1 MGAPQASDHRRYVI
15 LALVLSAHLALL
27 AALLSLPHPESAPG
41 SAANPLKLLYLP
53 PTPAAKIRP
62 TNFRPQRLGLDTLVS
77 IAPPVPGSLDMA
89 PASSGADGN
98 GLGVDWPAEARR
110 AVQAFEIRNTKDS
123 NSPAPSRVTIADEW
137 WPWAQHHAGEEYKT
151 AGGDWI
157 VWINSSCYQI
167 ARAKSPDAGLGTV
180 IPETVCPDKAAKP
193 RTTASPAG

>member
-1 MGAPQASDHRRYVI
+1 MGAPQAPDRRRYVI
-15 LALVLSAHLALL
+15 LAWVLCAHVALL
-27 AALLSLPHPESAPG
+27 AALLTLPPSAPAG
-41 SAANPLKLLYLP
+41 STANPLKLLYLP

-62 TNFRPQRLGLDTLVS
+62 NNFRPQRLGLDTLVS

-98 GLGVDWPAEARR
+98 GVGVDWRAEARR
-110 AVQAFEIRNTKDS
+110 AVQAFEIRNNKDR
-123 NSPAPSRVTIADEW
+123 NSPAPSRVTTTDEW

-180 IPETVCPDKAAKP
+180 LPETVCPDKAAKP